1 MTYCCFRHFSNGTVL
16 SRLCF
21 YEIMPEKT
29 LFKVW
34 RGPPDVRLR
43 KGTVN
48 KSTGCLAAAAHRC
61 IQHEISKWSAYYS
74 LDCAKIQY
82 IAFLCAVKITSPIN
96 KASQGIVRK
105 KKKKRTC
112 PVSSEPPSP
121 NSIFSPQRPVTAY
134 IVLCLLHVVILST
147 FHNGWTYFLGIQESA
162 DNESSRSLEFA
173 PLMIMD
179 FIMSL
184 FQ

>member
-1 MTYCCFRHFSNGTVL
+1 MTYCCFHHFSNGTVL

-29 LFKVW
+29 PFKVW

-48 KSTGCLAAAAHRC
+48 KSMGCLAAAHRC

-105 KKKKRTC
+105 KKDM
-112 PVSSEPPSP
+112 SSLQRAPEPPFHFFPRGQSQLTL
-121 NSIFSPQRPVTAY
+121 SYVCSMLSFSA
-134 IVLCLLHVVILST
+134 H
-147 FHNGWTYFLGIQESA
+147 F
-162 DNESSRSLEFA
+162 
-173 PLMIMD
+173 IMD
-179 FIMSL
+179 EHISLVYRKALIMRVL
-184 FQ
+184 VL

>member
-1 MTYCCFRHFSNGTVL
+1 MTYCCFHHFSNGTVL

-29 LFKVW
+29 PFKVW

-48 KSTGCLAAAAHRC
+48 KSMGCLAAAHRC

-105 KKKKRTC
+105 KKGH
-112 PVSSEPPSP
+112 VQSP
-121 NSIFSPQRPVTAY
+121 ASPRAPIPFFSQRPVTAY

>member
-105 KKKKRTC
+105 KKKKKDM
-112 PVSSEPPSP
+112 SSLQRAPEPQFHF
-121 NSIFSPQRPVTAY
+121 FSPEASHS
-134 IVLCLLHVVILST
+134 LHCLM
-147 FHNGWTYFLGIQESA
+147 
-162 DNESSRSLEFA
+162 FA
-173 PLMIMD
+173 PCCHSQHI
-179 FIMSL
+179 S
-184 FQ
+184 

>member
-105 KKKKRTC
+105 KKKKGH
-112 PVSSEPPSP
+112 VQSP
-121 NSIFSPQRPVTAY
+121 ASPRAPIPFFLPRGQSQLTLSYVCSMLSFSA
-134 IVLCLLHVVILST
+134 H
-147 FHNGWTYFLGIQESA
+147 F
-162 DNESSRSLEFA
+162 
-173 PLMIMD
+173 IMD
-179 FIMSL
+179 EHISLVYRKALIMRVL
-184 FQ
+184 VL